1 MLATIS
7 SESRKVASQTAAS
20 LVQNVLKERDKLVV
34 KTGGNSSGKKHG
46 LVEEIAQSAAAG
58 IGTISEALHH
68 RKEKKSRA
76 LNPENPSS
84 QPGSTSNAE
93 STPIQLDEGTG
104 KANTTGLG
112 ATTPVST
119 SPPSE
124 ETDDLALAFI
134 KRHPLNITGSS
145 EDGQRLS
152 LPVLVPQRRPEKR
165 ARGFIQAYAPMLVD
179 FDINQDT
186 FLDFIDSLNKSLKP
200 NPWISA
206 VNLAGFAGEALP
218 DPASLLFGFAVEAAT
233 KAIMEG
239 QSLFC
244 SNKFL
249 NCVNVEFFIPRGLV
263 CLVVTWQPGN
273 YSGQFA
279 TNFEEEVDAPQAR
292 PDLRQEITNVAAG
305 NEKPLEGWREL
316 KTQMCDLMKPTRGD
330 FSWPEPAPL
339 IFPDFEGTPG
349 KADVEAKKKNAWDRI
364 EDWINDHSDKRA
376 QASWIDNN
384 KDYAGVNL
392 MPQPRFKSRYADP
405 NHQASSGDLVSLIT
419 AGRWR
424 LAKNS
429 KAESSKQP
437 EKMADTN
444 CHKEKEVQEGGK
456 KYKTQNT
463 TEERKKSVLGAGRE
477 KKDHGETGEMANR
490 QERNRETMSPNS
502 HKQEGGSA
510 NDIWKDNATKT
521 EDECRTGEIED
532 GRASAGAEKGRAK
545 EVKKK
550 AGSSSKSG
558 NVFKGLFQK
567 DVLYLAILDLP
578 SQQETTDDTIGPP

>member
-1 MLATIS
+1 MQASIV
-7 SESRKVASQTAAS
+7 SEGKRVASQAAAS
-20 LVQNVLKERDKLVV
+20 LLQSVLEERDKVV
-34 KTGGNSSGKKHG
+34 VRTGGNSGEKKHG
-46 LVEEIAQSAAAG
+46 LVEEIAQAAATG
-58 IGTISEALHH
+58 IGTVSEALHH

-76 LNPENPSS
+76 LHLDETSV
-84 QPGSTSNAE
+84 QPGSISNPE
-93 STPIQLDEGTG
+93 SRPTHLDKGMR
-104 KANTTGLG
+104 KANSTELEA
-112 ATTPVST
+112 ATPTST
-119 SPPSE
+119 SPPAKD
-124 ETDDLALAFI
+124 TDDLALAFT
-134 KRHPLNITGSS
+134 KRHPLGITGSS
-145 EDGQRLS
+145 EDRRRLS
-152 LPVLVPQRRPEKR
+152 LPVLIPQRRPEKR
-165 ARGFIQAYAPMLVD
+165 ARGFIRAYAPMIADVE
-179 FDINQDT
+179 INQNT
-186 FLDFIDSLNKSLKP
+186 LLDFIDTFNKSLEP

-233 KAIMEG
+233 KAIMEA

-273 YSGQFA
+273 HSGQFA
-279 TNFEEEVDAPQAR
+279 TNFEEEVDVPQAR
-292 PDLRQEITNVAAG
+292 PDLRQEIENVAAG
-305 NEKPLEGWREL
+305 NEKPLKGWREL
-316 KTQMCDLMKPTRGD
+316 KTQMCDFMKPTRGD

-376 QASWIDNN
+376 QASWINDNKN
-384 KDYAGVNL
+384 YAGMNL

-444 CHKEKEVQEGGK
+444 CDKEKEVQEGGK

-463 TEERKKSVLGAGRE
+463 TEERKKSLLGAGRE

-490 QERNRETMSPNS
+490 QERNRETTSPNS
-502 HKQEGGSA
+502 H
-510 NDIWKDNATKT
+510 
-521 EDECRTGEIED
+521 
-532 GRASAGAEKGRAK
+532 
-545 EVKKK
+545 
-550 AGSSSKSG
+550 
-558 NVFKGLFQK
+558 
-567 DVLYLAILDLP
+567 
-578 SQQETTDDTIGPP
+578 

>member
-1 MLATIS
+1 MAD
-7 SESRKVASQTAAS
+7 V
-20 LVQNVLKERDKLVV
+20 
-34 KTGGNSSGKKHG
+34 
-46 LVEEIAQSAAAG
+46 
-58 IGTISEALHH
+58 
-68 RKEKKSRA
+68 
-76 LNPENPSS
+76 
-84 QPGSTSNAE
+84 
-93 STPIQLDEGTG
+93 
-104 KANTTGLG
+104 
-112 ATTPVST
+112 
-119 SPPSE
+119 
-124 ETDDLALAFI
+124 
-134 KRHPLNITGSS
+134 
-145 EDGQRLS
+145 
-152 LPVLVPQRRPEKR
+152 
-165 ARGFIQAYAPMLVD
+165 
-179 FDINQDT
+179 DINQDT
-186 FLDFIDSLNKSLKP
+186 LLDFIDTFNKSLEP

-279 TNFEEEVDAPQAR
+279 TNFEEEVDLPQAR
-292 PDLRQEITNVAAG
+292 PDLRQEIANVAAG

-316 KTQMCDLMKPTRGD
+316 KTQMYDLMKPTRGD

-376 QASWIDNN
+376 QASWIDDN
-384 KDYAGVNL
+384 KDYAGMNL

-463 TEERKKSVLGAGRE
+463 TEERKKSLLGAGRE

-490 QERNRETMSPNS
+490 QERNRETMSPNG

-550 AGSSSKSG
+550 GGSSSKSV

-567 DVLYLAILDLP
+567 DVLYLAILNLP